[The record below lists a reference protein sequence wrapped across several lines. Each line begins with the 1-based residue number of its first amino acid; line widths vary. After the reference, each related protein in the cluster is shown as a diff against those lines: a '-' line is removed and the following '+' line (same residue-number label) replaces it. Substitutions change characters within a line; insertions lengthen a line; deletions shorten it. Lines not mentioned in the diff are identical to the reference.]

1 MNSRRQTRRDHSR
14 PLSRLPQ
21 LADRELRD
29 RTVVLR
35 EDLNVPLRAGRVANA
50 ARLDAALPT
59 IRYCL
64 DRGAGVLLISHLGR
78 PVPERP
84 DAALSLAPVAAAL
97 SAALGRPVPLVDNWR
112 AGVRTSAGG
121 VALLENV
128 RFEAGEEAND
138 PALGRA
144 LAALGDLYVMD
155 AFATAH
161 RAHAST
167 SAAVRAARDACAG
180 PLLAAELEALERAV
194 AHPRRPL
201 VAIVGGAKVST
212 KMPVLE
218 SLAAKADS
226 LIVGGG
232 IGNTFLMAAGK
243 PVGASLAEPD
253 QVAAA
258 RRIMAKVQVPLPVD
272 VMTGRGGA
280 GEVDPTAPALLRL
293 VEDVPAA
300 ERILDLGP
308 ETVRRLRPMLDAAGT
323 ILWNGPLGMCELDQ
337 FGEGTRLLGAA
348 VASAPA
354 YSVAGGGDTLAA
366 VDKYR
371 LRDGISYLSTG
382 GGAFTEFVA
391 GRPLPAIAALL
402 AHAERSP

>member
-1 MNSRRQTRRDHSR
+1 MNSRRQTRPDHSQ

-21 LADRELRD
+21 LADRELPG

-64 DRGAGVLLISHLGR
+64 DHRAGVLLISHLGR
-78 PVPERP
+78 PVPPRP
-84 DAALSLAPVAAAL
+84 DPALSLAPVAAAL
-97 SAALGRPVPLVDNWR
+97 AAALGRPVPLIENWR
-112 AGVRTSAGG
+112 AGVRVPAGG
-121 VALLENV
+121 VALLENI
-128 RFEAGEEAND
+128 RFEPGEAAND
-138 PALGRA
+138 AALGRA
-144 LAALGDLYVMD
+144 LAALGDIYVLD

-167 SAAVRAARDACAG
+167 SAAVRAAPDACAG
-180 PLLAAELEALERAV
+180 PLLAAELEALDRAV
-194 AHPRRPL
+194 AHPERPL
-201 VAIVGGAKVST
+201 VAVVGGAKVST

-232 IGNTFLMAAGK
+232 IGNTFLMAAGR

-258 RRIMAKVQVPLPVD
+258 RRIMAKVPVPVPVD
-272 VMTGRGGA
+272 VMTGPGP
-280 GEVDPTAPALLRL
+280 EVDPTAPARLRL

-300 ERILDLGP
+300 ERVLDLGP
-308 ETVRRLRPMLDAAGT
+308 ETVRRLRPVLEGAGT
-323 ILWNGPLGMCELDQ
+323 ILWNGPVGMCELDQ

-348 VASAPA
+348 VANAPA

-366 VDKYR
+366 VDKYG

-391 GRPLPAIAALL
+391 GRALPAVAALL
-402 AHAERSP
+402 ARAERCP

>member
-1 MNSRRQTRRDHSR
+1 MNSRRQTRRDHSQ
-14 PLSRLPQ
+14 PPFRLPQ
-21 LADRELRD
+21 LADRELRG

-59 IRYCL
+59 IRTCL
-64 DRGAGVLLISHLGR
+64 DHGAGVLLISHLGR
-78 PVPERP
+78 PVPP
-84 DAALSLAPVAAAL
+84 GSDPALSLAPVATAL
-97 SAALGRPVPLVDNWR
+97 SVALGRTVPLIENWR
-112 AGVRTSAGG
+112 AGVRVPAGG
-121 VALLENV
+121 VVLLENI
-128 RFEAGEEAND
+128 RFEPGEEAND
-138 PALGRA
+138 AALGRA

-167 SAAVRAARDACAG
+167 CAAVRAAPAACAG
-180 PLLAAELEALERAV
+180 PLLAAELEALEQAV
-194 AHPRRPL
+194 SHPKRPL

-218 SLAAKADS
+218 SLAGRADS

-232 IGNTFLMAAGK
+232 IGNTFLMAAGR
-243 PVGASLAEPD
+243 PVGASLVEPD

-258 RRIMAKVQVPLPVD
+258 RRIMAKVRVPLPVD
-272 VMTGRGGA
+272 VMTGPGPV
-280 GEVDPTAPALLRL
+280 GEIDPAAPARLRL
-293 VEDVPAA
+293 VDDVRAA
-300 ERILDLGP
+300 ECVLDLGP

-323 ILWNGPLGMCELDQ
+323 ILWNGPVGMCELDQ
-337 FGEGTRLLGAA
+337 FGEGTRVLGAA
-348 VASAPA
+348 VANAPA

-391 GRPLPAIAALL
+391 GRTLPAVAALL
-402 AHAERSP
+402 TRAERGP